1 MFIQS
6 WLLKELE
13 QILLG
18 MLNMTLDT
26 KKFQKRFLMNA
37 SQKAW
42 MLKILYL
49 FSILQAQL
57 GSQKGFST
65 QQEGISYKQLS
76 LISLSLITKMK
87 KYTGVLQM

>member
-87 KYTGVLQM
+87 KYTGVPQM